1 MKTGE
6 GKINMKNHKFI
17 CKLKIYI
24 IVAAAAGENAVKIVH
39 KPFPTVKQPR
49 ATLKQS

>member
-17 CKLKIYI
+17 CKLKMYI
-24 IVAAAAGENAVKIVH
+24 IVAAAAGGKTVEIVH
-39 KPFPTVKQPR
+39 KPSPNRETTNQ
-49 ATLKQS
+49 LH